1 MFLITLLLGV
11 YSLLIL
17 CQEHKAS
24 LHLIFT
30 TFEISKLP
38 LLLLHFTE
46 NWDTERLSNL
56 PKVTANKWQSSD
68 LNPNLIPQP
77 TPLNFILIFGK
88 ATTLFTKAKCYM

>member
-38 LLLLHFTE
+38 LLLPHFTE

-56 PKVTANKWQSSD
+56 PKVTQSVSGERQHND
-68 LNPNLIPQP
+68 AALSGRKKKKNNQRKEIRASL
-77 TPLNFILIFGK
+77 
-88 ATTLFTKAKCYM
+88 